1 MKDNRDILLS
11 GFNLALWAGLYAIGI
26 ARHDQLMGLGLVLVA
41 YLLAEWPKRSKP
53 WVKYLFVFVAHG
65 LMAYSLIA
73 FRSGGGTSRQNLID
87 GAFTVCYF
95 LQWNSFRRGV
105 FDLFKKR
112 GERIASGIL
121 CALVFGMFFILFYP
135 DFSGIDKNWVAN
147 LPVKIAAEYRSGLV
161 AAGVYGAVMFFVPA
175 VKVGK

>member
-11 GFNLALWAGLYAIGI
+11 GFNLALWAGLYATGI
-26 ARHDQLMGLGLVLVA
+26 ARHDQLLGLGLVLVA

-65 LMAYSLIA
+65 LMAYSFIA
-73 FRSGGGTSRQNLID
+73 FRSGGGPLRQNLID
-87 GAFTVCYF
+87 GGFAACYF

-105 FDLFKKR
+105 FDLFKRR
-112 GERIASGIL
+112 GERIAAGIL
-121 CALVFGMFFILFYP
+121 CALVFGMCFALFYP
-135 DFSGIDKNWVAN
+135 EFSGIDRQW
-147 LPVKIAAEYRSGLV
+147 IAALPAIVAANYRNGLV
-161 AAGVYGAVMFFVPA
+161 AAGVYGAAMFFVPV

>member
-11 GFNLALWAGLYAIGI
+11 GFNLALWAGLYATGI

-73 FRSGGGTSRQNLID
+73 FRSGGGTLRQNLID
-87 GAFTVCYF
+87 GGFAVCYF
-95 LQWNSFRRGV
+95 LQWSSFRRGV

-121 CALVFGMFFILFYP
+121 CALVFGMFLILFYP
-135 DFSGIDKNWVAN
+135 DFSGIDKNWVAA
-147 LPVKIAAEYRSGLV
+147 LPAIVTANYRNGII
-161 AAGVYGAVMFFVPA
+161 AAGVYGTAMFFVPA